1 MKINIRKARE
11 NFSKII
17 NIAAIKKE
25 RVILM
30 SNNKP
35 KAALVSLD
43 DLQLLENRHTDKR
56 KRLAQLEKINKLR
69 KNLLR
74 KGVTSDSEST
84 LKRMREEKV
93 EQLSNSS

>member
-43 DLQLLENRHTDKR
+43 DLQLLENRRNDKR

-69 KNLLR
+69 ESLLR
-74 KGVTSDSEST
+74 KGVTSDSELT

>member
-1 MKINIRKARE
+1 MRINIRKARE

-43 DLQLLENRHTDKR
+43 DLQLLENRSNDKK
-56 KRLAQLEKINKLR
+56 KRLVQLEKINKLR
-69 KNLLR
+69 KSLSR

>member
-43 DLQLLENRHTDKR
+43 DLQLLENRRNDKR

-69 KNLLR
+69 ESLSR
-74 KGVTSDSEST
+74 KGVTSDSELT

>member
-43 DLQLLENRHTDKR
+43 DLQLLENRRNDKR
-56 KRLAQLEKINKLR
+56 KRLAQLEKINNLR
-69 KNLLR
+69 KSLSR

>member
-43 DLQLLENRHTDKR
+43 DLQLLENRRNDKR

-69 KNLLR
+69 KSLSR

>member
-1 MKINIRKARE
+1 
-11 NFSKII
+11 
-17 NIAAIKKE
+17 
-25 RVILM
+25 M

-43 DLQLLENRHTDKR
+43 DLRLLENRRNDKR

-69 KNLLR
+69 KSLSR